1 MLEVHAGIDFEL
13 VSEFVSGQI
22 ERHFGCAPECQ
33 TILQHEVGASPSSV
47 ISMHV
52 WWARD

>member
-33 TILQHEVGASPSSV
+33 TILRQEVGALPSSV

-52 WWARD
+52 WWVMD